1 MNKIFFTSFLFA
13 LLAFS
18 TMEGWGQNEKQAYP
32 NHYKIQKNGMI
43 VLGSWAVANFLAGG
57 IQMGRTQGKPYY
69 FYQGNVL
76 WNTVNLG
83 IAISG
88 YLGATGHET
97 LSSNLE
103 ALDGMHQFS
112 KVLML
117 NTGLDAAYLMTGLY
131 LKERAK
137 NASKHSDRLAGYGNA
152 LLLQGGFL
160 LAFDAVLLALNE
172 AQIGQFMENTRL
184 NACLAPGVAGIT
196 FSF

>member
-1 MNKIFFTSFLFA
+1 MKKFYFFSFLLLLFA
-13 LLAFS
+13 LIS
-18 TMEGWGQNEKQAYP
+18 IEGWGQNEKQAHP

-43 VLGSWAVANFLAGG
+43 VLGSWAMANFLTGG
-57 IQMGRTQGKPYY
+57 IQMARTEGKPYY

-83 IAISG
+83 IAVSG
-88 YLGATGHET
+88 YLGTTGHEP
-97 LSSNLE
+97 LGSLE

-117 NTGLDAAYLMTGLY
+117 NTGLDAAYIMTGLY

-137 NASKHSDRLAGYGNA
+137 NLSKHSDRLTGYGNA
-152 LLLQGGFL
+152 LLLQGSFL

-172 AQIGQFMENTRL
+172 AQIEQFMENTQL
-184 NACLAPGVAGIT
+184 NAWLVPGTAGIT